1 MSKDIFAEIQEAMNR
16 MSFSERLNMIKRMN
30 DSPVL
35 NGNRVSTSRLLWD
48 GYLTTVTEKAVR
60 EETGEHYVYLWKH
73 AWGDPFY
80 VGSGKGSRWTNK
92 NGRCD
97 DFYLHLDAGDAV
109 VYLVLN
115 GVDSKTARLY
125 ERYVS
130 ANITYGGYT
139 LANGDNNAEYKSEE
153 ARERLMAKC
162 KEIEGLVLT
171 RKVEG
176 AVLSI
181 LNHEAKCDYRITDKF
196 LMDYGAD
203 YFSRNYMSGCRKSCC
218 DRA

>member
-73 AWGDPFY
+73 AWGEPFY
-80 VGSGKGSRWTNK
+80 VGSGKGDRGTMK
-92 NGRCD
+92 GGRCN
-97 DFYLHLDAGDAV
+97 DFFLHLDAADAV
-109 VYLVLN
+109 VYLVLS

-130 ANITYGGYT
+130 ANLTYAGFT
-139 LANGDNNAEYKSEE
+139 LANGDNNAEYKSED
-153 ARERLMAKC
+153 AKERLMRRC
-162 KEIEGLVLT
+162 KDIEGLDLT
-171 RKVEG
+171 KRVEE
-176 AVLSI
+176 AVLGI
-181 LNHEAKCDYRITDKF
+181 VNHTPRTADYRVTDAF
-196 LMDYGAD
+196 LMEYGTD
-203 YFSRNYMSGCRKSCC
+203 YFSRNYVFNKGTS
-218 DRA
+218 A